1 MYFIKFFQFRY
12 DPYGKDFTQ
21 EYYDTDLMHKN
32 RQAAIEKGSK
42 AKTFGLIL
50 GTLGR
55 QGSTIVYDNLRK
67 TLTDSGRSY
76 VMVLLSEIFPGKLDL
91 FTEVD
96 AWVQVACPRLSID
109 WGTAFS
115 KPLLTP
121 YEVSVA
127 LKRSEWRERYPMDFY
142 AYDSAGNWTVNNTE
156 NRPVRTRA
164 PRKHIKIGVEQPA
177 AVTLK

>member
-1 MYFIKFFQFRY
+1 MIDRVLYIYVIDRY

-32 RQAAIEKGSK
+32 RQCAIEKAST
-42 AKTFGLIL
+42 AKVFGLIL

-55 QGSTIVYDNLRK
+55 QGSTTVFENLK
-67 TLTDSGRSY
+67 KSLTENGRQY

-91 FTEVD
+91 FANVD

-127 LKRSEWRERYPMDFY
+127 LKKSNWRDRYPMDFY
-142 AYDSAGNWTVNNTE
+142 AYDSAGNWTVNHET
-156 NRPVRTRA
+156 NRPVRKR
-164 PRKHIKIGVEQPA
+164 PIRKHISIKVENP
-177 AVTLK
+177 